1 MWARYGTNGG
11 PVWEWADIN
20 GECPT
25 FLSPTGGPIAYLK
38 QYCPLNQVKE
48 YLRV

>member
-25 FLSPTGGPIAYLK
+25 FFDLTAS
-38 QYCPLNQVKE
+38 
-48 YLRV
+48 